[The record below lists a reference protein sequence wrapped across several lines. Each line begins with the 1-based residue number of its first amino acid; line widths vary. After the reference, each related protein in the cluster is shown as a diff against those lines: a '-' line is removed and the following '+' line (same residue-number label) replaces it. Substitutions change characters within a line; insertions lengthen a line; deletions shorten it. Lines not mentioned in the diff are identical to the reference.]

1 MNETEFRVLADA
13 AFDRLE
19 AALDACDAEIDW
31 TQVGAG
37 VVELE
42 FANGSKI
49 VVNRHAAAREIWVAA
64 RSGGFHFRW
73 DGECWRDTR
82 DGRELFEALSAL
94 ASLQAEQTLSLR

>member
-94 ASLQAEQTLSLR
+94 ASLQAEQTHRLR

>member
-49 VVNRHAAAREIWVAA
+49 VVNRHAAALEIWVAA

-94 ASLQAEQTLSLR
+94 ASLQAEQTLRLR

>member
-1 MNETEFRVLADA
+1 MNETEFRVLAEA

-19 AALDACDAEIDW
+19 AALEACDAEIDW

-64 RSGGFHFRW
+64 KAGGFHFRW
-73 DGECWRDTR
+73 DGAHWRDTR
-82 DGRELFEALSAL
+82 DGRELFAAL
-94 ASLQAEQTLSLR
+94 AALISQQSGHSVRLD

>member
-49 VVNRHAAAREIWVAA
+49 VVNRHAAAREVWVAA

-94 ASLQAEQTLSLR
+94 ASLQAEQTLRLR

>member
-49 VVNRHAAAREIWVAA
+49 VVNRHAATREIWVAA

-94 ASLQAEQTLSLR
+94 ASLQAEQTLRLR

>member
-94 ASLQAEQTLSLR
+94 ASLQAEQTLRLS

>member
-94 ASLQAEQTLSLR
+94 ASLQAEQTVLLA

>member
-19 AALDACDAEIDW
+19 AALEACDAEIDW

-94 ASLQAEQTLSLR
+94 ASLQAEQTLRLR

>member
-94 ASLQAEQTLSLR
+94 ASLQAEQTLRLR